1 MSLLEASFEA
11 FATYHAAVAPVLG
24 TDPAAVD
31 ARGVEATTESDN
43 HGKMRPVYIEKSD
56 RRGKKAAHAA
66 VCKLLRQHPSIGDEE
81 FTVTTAD
88 IYELRKI

>member
-1 MSLLEASFEA
+1 M
-11 FATYHAAVAPVLG
+11 V
-24 TDPAAVD
+24 
-31 ARGVEATTESDN
+31 DN